1 MGLYGFSNTYGLA
14 MRKDR
19 AEELGIRTYSDLAER
34 SGELIFGGNPDYLEL
49 PTGYTRLCEAYG
61 MAFKDTEQIDIGLKY
76 EALENGDVDVINA
89 FTTDAKLSSED
100 LTVLEDDKVFFERY
114 DAGTV
119 VRLDALEKYDGLEE
133 ALMKMDGLISES
145 EMQQLN
151 ARVENGEEDAAVA
164 EDFLKEKGL
173 LD

>member
-1 MGLYGFSNTYGLA
+1 
-14 MRKDR
+14 
-19 AEELGIRTYSDLAER
+19 
-34 SGELIFGGNPDYLEL
+34 
-49 PTGYTRLCEAYG
+49 

>member
-1 MGLYGFSNTYGLA
+1 MSTTTVPDFLPVL
-14 MRKDR
+14 
-19 AEELGIRTYSDLAER
+19 LGSDM
-34 SGELIFGGNPDYLEL
+34 NV
-49 PTGYTRLCEAYG
+49 YG
-61 MAFKDTEQIDIGLKY
+61 MARSFHQAYGIKSVAVGKGMLGATSHSRIVSV
-76 EALENGDVDVINA
+76 EAVEPN
-89 FTTDAKLSSED
+89 
-100 LTVLEDDKVFFERY
+100 LEDDKVFFERY